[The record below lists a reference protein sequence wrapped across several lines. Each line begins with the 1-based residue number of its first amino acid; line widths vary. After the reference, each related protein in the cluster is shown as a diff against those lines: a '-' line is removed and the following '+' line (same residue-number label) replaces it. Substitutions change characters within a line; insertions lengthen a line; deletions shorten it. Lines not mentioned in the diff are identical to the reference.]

1 MAAGKPKAPSP
12 GTSARRLRQ
21 GLCPLPAL
29 IAGLWLAS
37 CNPDEPVAISP
48 PEPPPE
54 TITFQLADAAP
65 LTVEQR
71 ATRVSVARSLMRS
84 ARFDQ
89 SEVVLAA
96 LLREFPDDAQVR
108 FLHGLSVHKQKRYAQ
123 ALTEF
128 DAALALGEFS
138 ERPHVSH
145 YRAWALYHL
154 GRMEE
159 AANAFADHVRV
170 VPEAE
175 DSWYGMGSAELEL
188 DLLETARQHLLRALE
203 LVDAQAKLDSQE
215 RSRIVARLG
224 DLALRQDRSDDAA
237 SLWSQA
243 VELWPDHYEVWH
255 RLARIHE
262 MRGDAT
268 AAEAALTKAREAQ
281 ARVEARRSSPS

>member
-1 MAAGKPKAPSP
+1 MGKPKATSP
-12 GTSARRLRQ
+12 ATRQTGLR
-21 GLCPLPAL
+21 GHIPPLLAL
-29 IAGLWLAS
+29 IAGLCLVS
-37 CNPDEPVAISP
+37 CKAGEPVAAAP
-48 PEPPPE
+48 AEPPSE
-54 TITFQLADAAP
+54 TVTFQLADAQP

-84 ARFDQ
+84 GRFDQ
-89 SEVVLAA
+89 SEIVLAA

-128 DAALALGEFS
+128 DAALALGEFP

-145 YRAWALYHL
+145 YKAWALYHL

-159 AANAFADHVRV
+159 AANSFADHVRV

-188 DLLETARQHLLRALE
+188 DLLEPADQHLRRALE
-203 LVDAQAKLDSQE
+203 LVDAQAKLDAQE

-224 DLALRQDRSDDAA
+224 DLAMRQDRLDDAA
-237 SLWSQA
+237 SLWAQA

-255 RLARIHE
+255 RLARVHE
-262 MRGDAT
+262 MRGDSV
-268 AAEAALTKAREAQ
+268 AAEEALTKAREAQ
-281 ARVEARRSSPS
+281 ARVEARRSASS